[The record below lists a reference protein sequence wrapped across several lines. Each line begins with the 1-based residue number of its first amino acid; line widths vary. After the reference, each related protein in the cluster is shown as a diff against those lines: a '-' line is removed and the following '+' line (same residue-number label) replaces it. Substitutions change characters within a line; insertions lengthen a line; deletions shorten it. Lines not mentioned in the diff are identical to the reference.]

1 MPRVV
6 KKKWWHSW
14 IPRSLREYLRKS
26 ELEREIT
33 ALNDDF
39 TTRLKDARNEGEEQN
54 LLRKWSGITEWP
66 EAELG
71 VIKTKK
77 FLRRAERRGINLYAD
92 QSWWT
97 ELEHQHG
104 PTRFLTDPGL
114 SQAKRLLRDD
124 FFKSVKDWVQICYQL
139 TMMLIGLGGI
149 VIAILNSK

>member
-1 MPRVV
+1 MAKVV
-6 KKKWWHSW
+6 KKWWRPW
-14 IPRSLREYLRKS
+14 IPRPLREYLRKS
-26 ELEREIT
+26 ELERKLT

-39 TTRLKDARNEGEEQN
+39 TTKLDDARNESEEHK
-54 LLRKWSGITEWP
+54 LLDEWSMRTEWP

-97 ELEHQHG
+97 ELEHQYG

-124 FFKSVKDWVQICYQL
+124 FFKSVKDLVQICCQV